1 MIERIIS
8 KKILE
13 AAEKMPVICITG
25 PRQSGKTT
33 LVRNLFPDYKYYNL
47 EFPQHREFAEKDA
60 VSMLSEWNSGIIIDE
75 VQRVPEILSSI
86 QFFADQN
93 QIPGKLIITGSQ
105 NILLMQSVS
114 QTLAGRVALFS
125 LLSFSVQELTGT
137 EYEEANYENYIV
149 KSFYPRIY
157 DQQLNPEIWLQDY
170 INTYIERDV
179 RQIVAVR
186 DLSLF
191 SNFLKLCAGHTGQII
206 NLSTFSN
213 NLGVDL
219 KTIKSWLSILETSY
233 IVFLQP
239 AYFKNFNKRIIKT
252 PKLFFYDA
260 GLACNLLGIRT
271 KNDFES
277 HYLRGGLF
285 ESFIISEFSKI
296 IFNRKLGSRIY
307 YFRDSNGNEVDAF
320 IEHAGFLKAVEIKS
334 GKTIIPDFLK
344 GLYYLKKISESV
356 KIENYV
362 IYGGEENQNRTF
374 AKILSWRNYSQVFEQ
389 EQK

>member
-8 KKILE
+8 KQILE
-13 AAEKMPVICITG
+13 ATKKMPVICVTG

-33 LVRNLFPDYKYYNL
+33 LVRNLFPDYRYYNL

-60 VSMLSEWNSGIIIDE
+60 VSLLSVWDSGIIIDE
-75 VQRVPEILSSI
+75 IQRVPEILSSI

-105 NILLMQSVS
+105 NLLLMQSVS
-114 QTLAGRVALFS
+114 QTLAGRVALFN
-125 LLSFSVQELTGT
+125 LLPFSVQELAGT
-137 EYEEANYENYIV
+137 EFEEANYENYIV

-157 DQQLNPEIWLQDY
+157 DHQLNPEIWLQDY

-179 RQIVAVR
+179 RQITTVK

-219 KTIKSWLSILETSY
+219 KTVKSWLSILETSY
-233 IVFLQP
+233 IVFLLP

-252 PKLFFYDA
+252 PKLFFYDT

-271 KNDFES
+271 KIDFET

-285 ESFIISEFSKI
+285 ESFVISEFWKM
-296 IFNRKLGSRIY
+296 IFNRKLNSRIF
-307 YFRDSNGNEVDAF
+307 YFRDSNGNEVDSV
-320 IEHAGFLKAVEIKS
+320 IEHGGFLKAVEIKS

-344 GLYYLKKISESV
+344 GLSYLDKISDSV
-356 KIENYV
+356 KIEKYV
-362 IYGGEENQNRTF
+362 VYGGEENQNRAI
-374 AKILSWRNYSQVFEQ
+374 AKILSWRNYSEVFEQ
-389 EQK
+389 EQI

>member
-8 KKILE
+8 KQILE
-13 AAEKMPVICITG
+13 ATKKMPVICVTG

-33 LVRNLFPDYKYYNL
+33 LVRNLFPEYRYYNL

-60 VSMLSEWNSGIIIDE
+60 VSLLAGWESGIIIDE
-75 VQRVPEILSSI
+75 IQRVPDILSSI

-105 NILLMQSVS
+105 NLLLMQSVS
-114 QTLAGRVALFS
+114 QTLAGRVALFN
-125 LLSFSVQELTGT
+125 LLPFSVQELTGT
-137 EYEEANYENYIV
+137 EFEETNFENYIV
-149 KSFYPRIY
+149 KGFYPRIY

-179 RQIVAVR
+179 RQITAIK

-191 SNFLKLCAGHTGQII
+191 SNFLKLCAGHAGQII

-233 IVFLQP
+233 IVFLLP

-252 PKLFFYDA
+252 PKLFFYDT
-260 GLACNLLGIRT
+260 GLVCNLLGIRS
-271 KNDFES
+271 KIDFET

-285 ESFIISEFSKI
+285 ESFIISEFWKI
-296 IFNRKLGSRIY
+296 IFNRKLSSRIY
-307 YFRDSNGNEVDAF
+307 YFRDSNGNEVDSL
-320 IEHAGFLKAVEIKS
+320 IEHAGFLKSVEIKS
-334 GKTIIPDFLK
+334 GKTIISDFFK
-344 GLYYLKKISESV
+344 GLNYLEKISDEP
-356 KIENYV
+356 KTEKFV
-362 IYGGEENQNRTF
+362 IYGGDENQNRTV
-374 AKILSWRNYSQVFEQ
+374 AKVLSWRSYAQVFETEVQ
-389 EQK
+389 